1 MTREEYM
8 QNTLKLA
15 EEAKKAGEVPVGCVI
30 TDSSGNIIG
39 SGHNLRESEKSA
51 LKHAEIIAIDE
62 ACRTLGSW
70 RLTGCSLYVTLE
82 PCPMCA
88 GAIINSRISSVFYG
102 APDSQMGACGGV
114 INIFMERFGH
124 KPKLYG
130 GILEQ
135 ECAEILSGFFK
146 KIREK

>member
-8 QNTLKLA
+8 QKALMLA
-15 EEAKKAGEVPVGCVI
+15 EKAKKMGEVPVGCVI
-30 TDSSGNIIG
+30 TDSFGNIIG
-39 SGHNLRESEKSA
+39 SGHNLRESENSA
-51 LKHAEIIAIDE
+51 LMHAEIIAIDE
-62 ACRTLGSW
+62 ACRTLNSW
-70 RLTGCSLYVTLE
+70 RLTGCSLHVTLE

-102 APDSQMGACGGV
+102 APDRQMGACGGV

-124 KPKLYG
+124 SPKLYG
-130 GILEQ
+130 GILEH

-146 KIREK
+146 TIREQ